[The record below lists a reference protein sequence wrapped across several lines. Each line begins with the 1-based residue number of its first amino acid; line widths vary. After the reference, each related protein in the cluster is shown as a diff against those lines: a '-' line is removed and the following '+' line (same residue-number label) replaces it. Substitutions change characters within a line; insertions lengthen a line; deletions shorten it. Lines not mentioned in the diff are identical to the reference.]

1 MDCKSVVVG
10 MAENNL
16 LQCAPADH
24 TYCQNTKEKGGK
36 CPFENIRSRPAP
48 KSSGKLCTASE
59 DRIRREKM
67 YINVQANRDQ
77 NKYGTQEVKGKEDND
92 RCYKKL
98 S

>member
-1 MDCKSVVVG
+1 MCVCVCVCVCLMGQWESFAWG
-10 MAENNL
+10 
-16 LQCAPADH
+16 
-24 TYCQNTKEKGGK
+24 
-36 CPFENIRSRPAP
+36 
-48 KSSGKLCTASE
+48 SE
-59 DRIRREKM
+59 DHIRREKM

>member
-1 MDCKSVVVG
+1 MYVLWESFAWG
-10 MAENNL
+10 
-16 LQCAPADH
+16 
-24 TYCQNTKEKGGK
+24 
-36 CPFENIRSRPAP
+36 
-48 KSSGKLCTASE
+48 SE